1 MPNAHVTKVKR
12 PDGYHQIQING
23 IPQYQNV
30 AHKEEWDAYHVA
42 HIASLMNKSMSGVR
56 ATVQAEVLE
65 NVFNRRNGKARSEER
80 VAYLTNILRKAWSP
94 DKKRIV
100 LADESFAQMML
111 AAAISVPDTPL
122 RADELISEEGVIF
135 FEKPLYIDPIFELSD
150 SIAFD
155 ERMTKG
161 YKKMPVRVIQWAK
174 WGENHLMITMHSDEK
189 FVEERETEIVT
200 AEQSFNDPLNP
211 KIMYQYLG
219 QIAFGVGSLDASQAE
234 HDEDHASVKHTI
246 ALLRSFKAIL
256 ESQISKEQNAEDVVG
271 EQKTRKKRKASK
283 RKTGD
288 ISKITVV
295 SLIDQKHGR
304 YELEAA
310 TNTNIKMRLH
320 WVRGHWRNQWY
331 ASVNEHRAIWINGFA
346 KGDPTLGHVQNRI
359 VYTTRSR
366 KRPAEES
373 SDD

>member
-1 MPNAHVTKVKR
+1 MPNVYVTKVKR

-30 AHKEEWDAYHVA
+30 AYREEWDAYHVA
-42 HIASLMNKSMSGVR
+42 RISNLMNKSMRGVR
-56 ATVQAEVLE
+56 ATVQAEVIE
-65 NVFNRRNGKARSEER
+65 NAFNRRNGNKRDEER
-80 VAYLTNILRKAWSP
+80 VAYLTNILRNAWSSS
-94 DKKRIV
+94 KNRIV
-100 LADESFAQMML
+100 LADEGFAQMML

-135 FEKPLYIDPIFELSD
+135 FEKPLYINPIFKISQE
-150 SIAFD
+150 IPAD
-155 ERMTKG
+155 ERMATF
-161 YKKMPVRVIQWAK
+161 YKSTPVRAIQWSK
-174 WGENHLMITMHSDEK
+174 WGSQDLMITMYSDEK
-189 FVEERETEIVT
+189 FVDEREVQAVS

-219 QIAFGVGSLDASQAE
+219 QISFGVGSLDASQAE
-234 HDEDHASVKHTI
+234 YDEDHASVKHTI

-283 RKTGD
+283 RKAGD
-288 ISKITVV
+288 ISRITVV

-304 YELEAA
+304 HELEAA
-310 TNTNIKMRLH
+310 THIKMRLH

-331 ASVNEHRAIWINGFA
+331 PSVKEHRSIWINGFA
-346 KGDPTLGHVQNRI
+346 KGDPTLGHVQNHI

-366 KRPAEES
+366 KHPAEQT